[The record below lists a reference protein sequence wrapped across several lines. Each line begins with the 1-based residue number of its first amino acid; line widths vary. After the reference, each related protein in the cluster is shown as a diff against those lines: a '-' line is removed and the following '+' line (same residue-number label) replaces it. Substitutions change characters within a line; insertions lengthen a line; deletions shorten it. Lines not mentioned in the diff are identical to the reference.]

1 MRLFVVK
8 AKTLFIGIL
17 AVLMVCVCIGASGGI
32 RSVFKVGN
40 REIPIYCVERK
51 DNKAALTFNCAW
63 NDDDIERIL
72 STLDE
77 YGVKATFF
85 VVGDWAEKYPES
97 LKKISERGHEIG
109 NHSYNHA
116 HYAAM
121 KKADILQDIQKCDDV
136 IENVI
141 GKDVMLFRAAYGE
154 YTDDVVRACDE
165 TGRVYIQ
172 WSVDSLDYG
181 DASKDEIVSRVV
193 PKTQA
198 GSIVLMHNGTKNTAN
213 ALPEILGE
221 LTRKY
226 ELCKV
231 SELIYTEDFIIDGA
245 GKQIKTN

>member
-1 MRLFVVK
+1 MRLFVIK
-8 AKTLFIGIL
+8 GRTLFFCIL
-17 AVLMVCVCIGASGGI
+17 AVLMVCVGIGASSGL
-32 RSVFKVGN
+32 RSVFQVGD
-40 REIPIYCVERK
+40 REIPIYSVERK

-63 NDDDIERIL
+63 NDDDIDQIL
-72 STLDE
+72 NTLDE

-97 LKKISERGHEIG
+97 LKKIAERGHEIG

-121 KKADILQDIQKCDDV
+121 RKADILKDIQKCDDV

-141 GKDVMLFRAAYGE
+141 GKDIVLFRAAYGE

-181 DASKDEIVSRVV
+181 DAAKEDIISRVV

-198 GSIVLMHNGTKNTAN
+198 GSIVLMHNGTKNTAA
-213 ALPEILGE
+213 ALPEILSE
-221 LTRKY
+221 LTKKL
-226 ELCKV
+226 ELCTV
-231 SELIYTEDFIIDGA
+231 SELIYTEDFIIDGT